1 MNSPRP
7 ALGPALVPIS
17 AILGTQVM
25 VSLAVLSLS
34 VLMPAVAR
42 DLALNAAASI
52 VATIAAVVV
61 LLAAGILELLRARF
75 DSVAAPATPSPGI

>member
-1 MNSPRP
+1 M
-7 ALGPALVPIS
+7 
-17 AILGTQVM
+17 LGTQVM

-75 DSVAAPATPSPGI
+75 DGVAAPATPSPGI